1 MPFASEVDT
10 RVLFVSVVSRVTV
23 APGITAPCASLTVPR
38 REARY
43 CACAAIEERMMQA
56 TIETVRGIEEVDRLI
71 AASQACLEAQF
82 GRITFTKTLGKRF
95 SSNIGAY
102 STGDF
107 SQSSTLFP
115 RVRCGNTR
123 QRKDFFSSIALTI
136 LLG

>member
-1 MPFASEVDT
+1 MPLASEIDT
-10 RVLFVSVVSRVTV
+10 MVLFVSVFTRVTV

-38 REARY
+38 REPRY

-56 TIETVRGIEEVDRLI
+56 TIETVRSTEEVERLI

-82 GRITFTKTLGKRF
+82 GGITFTKTLEKRF
-95 SSNIGAY
+95 SSNGAY

-115 RVRCGNTR
+115 RVKM
-123 QRKDFFSSIALTI
+123 RKYPTTQKNFLARLP
-136 LLG
+136 